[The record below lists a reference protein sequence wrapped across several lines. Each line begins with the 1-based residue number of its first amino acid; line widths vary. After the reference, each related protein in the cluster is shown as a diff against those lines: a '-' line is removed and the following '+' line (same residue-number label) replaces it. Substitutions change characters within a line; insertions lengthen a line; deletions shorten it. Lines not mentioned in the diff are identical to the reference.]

1 MSETVVGK
9 QLSVIQIEGL
19 KCAFVGIVFL
29 TRTPGSHW
37 WITLLRAVAGSR
49 FVCFPFVTPD
59 TGIPEDS
66 RAQNLRGPPSSCLP
80 PGSPEP
86 QITL

>member
-1 MSETVVGK
+1 MVGK
-9 QLSVIQIEGL
+9 QLSVIL

-49 FVCFPFVTPD
+49 FVCFPFVSPD
-59 TGIPEDS
+59 TGIPEDR
-66 RAQNLRGPPSSCLP
+66 RAESKRPSFFLFASWQPRAADHALICP
-80 PGSPEP
+80 
-86 QITL
+86 